1 MHGMGWKAAQRWQR
15 INKLDGDTIQSKEEK
30 KVKQKSEL
38 SLKSLWDNTKRFDI
52 SVIGISGED
61 KETEVGNI
69 LEN

>member
-1 MHGMGWKAAQRWQR
+1 MTKENV
-15 INKLDGDTIQSKEEK
+15 NKLDVDTIQSKEEK
-30 KVKQKSEL
+30 KVEQKSEL

-61 KETEVGNI
+61 KETEAGNI